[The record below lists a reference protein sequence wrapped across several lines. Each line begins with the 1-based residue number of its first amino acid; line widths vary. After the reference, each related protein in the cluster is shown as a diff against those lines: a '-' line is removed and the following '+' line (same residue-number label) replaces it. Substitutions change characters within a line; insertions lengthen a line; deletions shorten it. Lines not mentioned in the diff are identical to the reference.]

1 MLRRGLAVVLVGV
14 ALVGVIASAHA
25 RSSLWRKLRDIRAN
39 RAAIQRQLRE
49 VKREQRETQSELA
62 AAQQALEQA
71 RARLRKARAQ
81 LRHTR
86 KQLEVVRRRLEVT
99 EDKLVRHRRAF
110 SERILALYRSNAPT
124 PLAVVLNVSSFEEMA
139 NRARFVSLVAEQD
152 QKLLRELVALEKQLE
167 ARHAELRQLE
177 ARQAAHQAE
186 VHYQAAQ
193 VAAQERRTERAL
205 QAILADRQRL
215 EQELAEMEAESRRIE
230 AMLAALQ
237 RGTGGRRY
245 AGAWSGSLLR
255 PVSGPVVSGFGM
267 RFHPILH
274 YYRMHTG
281 VDMHAPYGAPVR
293 AADKGMVVFAG
304 WRGGYGKCVI
314 IDHGSGVATLYA
326 HLSGIAVGE
335 GQVVSRGEV
344 IGAVGSTGLSTG
356 PHLHFEVRRYGAPV
370 NPLSF

>member
-1 MLRRGLAVVLVGV
+1 MSKRGRAAVLLAV
-14 ALVGVIASAHA
+14 ALVAVAVPAHA
-25 RSSLWRKLRDIRAN
+25 RWSLRRKLHQLWSR
-39 RAAIQRQLRE
+39 RAAVQQQLRQ
-49 VKREQRETQSELA
+49 VKNEQREVESELA

-86 KQLEVVRRRLEVT
+86 AQLNLVRQRLRAT
-99 EDKLVRHRRAF
+99 EDKLAIHREAF
-110 SERILALYRSNAPT
+110 SERILALYRSGAPT
-124 PLAVVLNVSSFEEMA
+124 PLAVVLNVNSFEDMA

-152 QKLLRELVALEKQLE
+152 RKLLHTLVALEQQLE
-167 ARHAELRQLE
+167 TRHAELRRLE

-186 VHYQAAQ
+186 VQYQAAQ
-193 VAAQERRTERAL
+193 VAAQERRTQRAL
-205 QAILADRQRL
+205 QAVLADRQRL

-237 RGTGGRRY
+237 RSAGGRRY
-245 AGAWSGSLLR
+245 AGTWSGSLLR
-255 PVSGPVVSGFGM
+255 PVPGPVVSGFGM

-274 YYRMHTG
+274 YYRMHNG
-281 VDMHAPYGAPVR
+281 VDLDASYGTPVR
-293 AADKGMVVFAG
+293 AADKGLVVFAG

-326 HLSGIAVGE
+326 HLSEISVGDGE
-335 GQVVSRGEV
+335 TVSRGQV

-356 PHLHFEVRRYGAPV
+356 PHLHFEVRRYGTPV
-370 NPLSF
+370 DPLSF